1 MTTDRM
7 DSTAPAPLRRRDAPA
22 DPRALPAAFD
32 RYVDAVLSLA
42 EPTPSTDVE
51 AALTLA
57 HELRGHRRGA
67 AVDASLAEVYG
78 PSMRELA
85 MAVRRAGRGAVVHP
99 GLLARAVVLARTL
112 ERTGAG
118 RRAAERQRALAAT
131 AAR

>member
-1 MTTDRM
+1 MPAHRIH
-7 DSTAPAPLRRRDAPA
+7 SNAPAPLRRRGPDA
-22 DPRALPAAFD
+22 DPRALPAAFG
-32 RYVDAVLSLA
+32 RYVDAVLSEA
-42 EPTPSTDVE
+42 EPTLAGDVE

-57 HELRGHRRGA
+57 HELRGHCRGA

-78 PSMRELA
+78 SSMRQLA

-112 ERTGAG
+112 ERAGAG
-118 RRAAERQRALAAT
+118 RRAGQRQRELAAI